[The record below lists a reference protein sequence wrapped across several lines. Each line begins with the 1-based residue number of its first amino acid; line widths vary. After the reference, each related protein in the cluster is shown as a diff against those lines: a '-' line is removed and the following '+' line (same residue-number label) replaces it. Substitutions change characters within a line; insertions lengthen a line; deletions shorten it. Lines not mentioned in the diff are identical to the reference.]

1 MTEIQEKLLEALSAS
16 LKGES
21 VEWEPL
27 SQEELSE
34 LYNLAHIHQILPLV
48 YEAVYKSQGVDP
60 EVKAISMRAAMTQ
73 ALSTRDF
80 LKLVKKM
87 NEAHLYPLVVKGII
101 ARNLYPIPD
110 ERVSGDE
117 DLLITKELFDTYH
130 KFFAEHNLVS
140 GDDLEPYEV
149 PYQLKGSSLYIELHK
164 TLFQEESVAYGSWNQ
179 FFEKAHERRT
189 VEMIEGVEVST
200 MCPTDH
206 FLFLILHAFKHFLH
220 SGVGIRQVADIMMF
234 ASRYELDYDSIFSN
248 LKKIHLEVFGATLLS
263 IGKKYLYDAP
273 IPDKYLELSEN
284 MDHLLEDILDAG
296 VYGNSSMSR
305 KHSANMTLEAIT
317 LDTQGKKARASLRST
332 LFPSLKDLTGRY
344 PYLEKHGY
352 LLPVAWISRIVT
364 YMKESSSREDNKATE
379 TIKIGKERVALMK
392 EYKIIK

>member
-48 YEAVYKSQGVDP
+48 YEAVYKSQGVNP
-60 EVKAISMRAAMTQ
+60 QVKAISMRAAMTQ

-80 LKLVKKM
+80 LQLVSKM
-87 NEAHLYPLVVKGII
+87 NEAKLYPLVVKGII
-101 ARNLYPIPD
+101 ARKLYPIPD

-117 DLLITKELFDTYH
+117 DLLITKELFPTYH
-130 KFFAEHNLVS
+130 QFFTEHNLVT

-179 FFEKAHERRT
+179 FFDKAHERRT
-189 VEMIEGVEVST
+189 IEVIEGVEVST

-234 ASRYELDYDSIFSN
+234 ASHYEIDYDSIFN
-248 LKKIHLEVFGATLLS
+248 DLKKIHLEVFGATLLS
-263 IGKKYLYDAP
+263 IGKKYLHDAP

-317 LDTQGKKARASLRST
+317 LDAQGKKAHASLRST
-332 LFPSLKDLTGRY
+332 LFPSRK
-344 PYLEKHGY
+344 
-352 LLPVAWISRIVT
+352 
-364 YMKESSSREDNKATE
+364 
-379 TIKIGKERVALMK
+379 
-392 EYKIIK
+392 